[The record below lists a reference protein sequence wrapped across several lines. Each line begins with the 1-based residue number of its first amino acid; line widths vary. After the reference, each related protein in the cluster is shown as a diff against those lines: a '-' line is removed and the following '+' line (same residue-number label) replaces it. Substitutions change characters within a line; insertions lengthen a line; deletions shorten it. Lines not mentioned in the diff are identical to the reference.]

1 VDALG
6 ITSIVVL
13 LMINTQRRWSLA
25 VILGSVILLLSGT
38 GLFLIMRATAGGT
51 HAASKSG

>member
-1 VDALG
+1 MM
-6 ITSIVVL
+6 TSIVVL

>member
-1 VDALG
+1 MM
-6 ITSIVVL
+6 TSIVVL

-38 GLFLIMRATAGGT
+38 GLFLIMRETAGGT